1 MCVLCKTPPT
11 LYLEEGSGRREVAR
25 QEGEPDDEGRVD
37 AEGDV
42 LGLVEVVGQCPRLE
56 RVARTHD
63 HEEHVVAQRHDEASL
78 WHRARQLHERLHC
91 HGHAHFDF
99 RRRAQ
104 RNGDVDEYLENVR
117 NSVVMIE
124 DTTFGVV
131 QSNAIKTA
139 YDTDYTSYNIK
150 RIFNYAQKAISRY

>member
-1 MCVLCKTPPT
+1 MCGLHKMLRQ
-11 LYLEEGSGRREVAR
+11 LYLEEGPRRREVAG

-37 AEGDV
+37 AEGDI
-42 LGLVEVVGQCPRLE
+42 LGLVEVVGQCTCLE
-56 RVARTHD
+56 CVARTHD
-63 HEEHVVAQRHDEASL
+63 DEEHVVTERHDEASL
-78 WHRARQLHERLHC
+78 WHRTRQLHARLHC

-117 NSVVMIE
+117 HSAVRNE

-131 QSNAIKTA
+131 QSSVI
-139 YDTDYTSYNIK
+139 
-150 RIFNYAQKAISRY
+150 